1 MPKPKHYAHEIR
13 KVADLIPYANNS
25 RTHSDEQVNQVASS
39 IKEWAIFNDSFAV
52 SRCGVI
58 ISLPRKCGS
67 KNGSLRSTPMRVI
80 SQYEDKDGYKLATCK
95 GLSKNGQVRVHKLV
109 AAAYLGD
116 GNGLEVNHIDGNKAN
131 NNASN
136 LEYVTSKEN
145 SMHAVEIGLIST
157 GAKHHNT
164 KPVQIEKGGFGFVAF
179 GVRQIESLKLRAQS
193 VHRVARGERR
203 SINGWEC
210 DYV

>member
-25 RTHSDEQVNQVASS
+25 RTHSEEQINQVASS

-131 NNASN
+131 NNA
-136 LEYVTSKEN
+136 VD
-145 SMHAVEIGLIST
+145 IGLIST
-157 GAKHHNT
+157 GSKHHNT